1 MLSAG
6 LAWDFFPWKNSLV
19 SIVDSSSGQN
29 KDLTN
34 SEEKM
39 NACIFST
46 VKGVAL
52 CCNSL
57 RQSAP
62 FKRACIWSVFSWCAI
77 VL

>member
-46 VKGVAL
+46 VKGVSAL
-52 CCNSL
+52 L
-57 RQSAP
+57 
-62 FKRACIWSVFSWCAI
+62 
-77 VL
+77 